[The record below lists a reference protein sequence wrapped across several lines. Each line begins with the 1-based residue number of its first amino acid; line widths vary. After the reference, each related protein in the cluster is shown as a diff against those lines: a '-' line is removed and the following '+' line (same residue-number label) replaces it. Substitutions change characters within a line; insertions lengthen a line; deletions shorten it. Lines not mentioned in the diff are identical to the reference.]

1 MKDENKLTDTEKE
14 IDKIIVQ
21 ILIPITDELKSKT
34 KEIREKRLELNKEL
48 SNMRQLKQ
56 SLIEKRKRLN
66 KQKIIYEKHI
76 NGDFSNV
83 KTCQECLN
91 KYINIID
98 KKQNDFLK
106 DNDDYYELKLRKK
119 KLEFDNILIDLIKEK
134 TNIEKKN
141 KIKRKMS
148 FEAPRKLNQSSH
160 SINKNLNKSFKSDIG
175 NNNNKNKNKSITP
188 KRVLKAQKSNNN
200 KNSSKDKNSKVNRNL
215 KRKNSNESNRT
226 KSNEISKNNEIS
238 DISGEIEKLINNYS
252 SKKNGRKSKNSKN
265 SENFSDGLEKLKEIN
280 KDTKN
285 FENDLKEIMND
296 FLNEEK
302 E

>member
-34 KEIREKRLELNKEL
+34 KEIREKRIELKKEL
-48 SNMRQLKQ
+48 YNMRQLKQ

-119 KLEFDNILIDLIKEK
+119 K
-134 TNIEKKN
+134 
-141 KIKRKMS
+141 
-148 FEAPRKLNQSSH
+148 
-160 SINKNLNKSFKSDIG
+160 IG
-175 NNNNKNKNKSITP
+175 I
-188 KRVLKAQKSNNN
+188 
-200 KNSSKDKNSKVNRNL
+200 
-215 KRKNSNESNRT
+215 
-226 KSNEISKNNEIS
+226 
-238 DISGEIEKLINNYS
+238 
-252 SKKNGRKSKNSKN
+252 
-265 SENFSDGLEKLKEIN
+265 
-280 KDTKN
+280 
-285 FENDLKEIMND
+285 
-296 FLNEEK
+296 
-302 E
+302 